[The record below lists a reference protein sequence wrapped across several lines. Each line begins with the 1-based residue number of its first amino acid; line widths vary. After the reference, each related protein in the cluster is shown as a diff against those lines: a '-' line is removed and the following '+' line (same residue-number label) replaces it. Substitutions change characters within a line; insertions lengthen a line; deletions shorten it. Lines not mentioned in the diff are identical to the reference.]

1 MAKRQTARSRSLHGE
16 LRVRGTQR
24 EQLEADLLAQIVVM
38 LGRQLS
44 AENEAAKRAPSDAVT
59 RSGIEEVVS

>member
-1 MAKRQTARSRSLHGE
+1 MVKRRKAQWE

-24 EQLEADLLAQIVVM
+24 EPLEADLLAQVVVM

-44 AENEAAKRAPSDAVT
+44 QETMTGEAESD
-59 RSGIEEVVS
+59 SGVQPVAEDRP